1 MVLLQT
7 LLRYYNDRYCK
18 SFFCLAAA
26 LLSLKRLNESLLK
39 AEKEIQEKPVGK
51 EDLKSKA
58 KIMREI
64 LIQFTVEDNEE
75 LKLRN
80 GKNCK

>member
-1 MVLLQT
+1 M
-7 LLRYYNDRYCK
+7 
-18 SFFCLAAA
+18 
-26 LLSLKRLNESLLK
+26 LSLKRLNESLLK